1 MKFLEIYEKN
11 RTIKLFPPFQ
21 YNENIQKPSR
31 INKKEKSISQ
41 KNNSVQKEK
50 ANQSKVRATCNLW
63 LQCFYTCFYT
73 SSKVSVNPQLNYN
86 IRVQKEVICTFYLLI
101 TIKKRQ
107 TNKQN
112 QLLKQIGV
120 SGSLPRFSFTSMR
133 F

>member
-1 MKFLEIYEKN
+1 MRRIEQSSCLY
-11 RTIKLFPPFQ
+11 PFQ

-31 INKKEKSISQ
+31 INKKEKS
-41 KNNSVQKEK
+41 KEQLGPK
-50 ANQSKVRATCNLW
+50 KKATCNLW

-86 IRVQKEVICTFYLLI
+86 IRVQREVICTFYSLI
-101 TIKKRQ
+101 TIKNRQ